1 MRFMSCIVLI
11 LLLAGS
17 FALAAPRFA
26 NSDANVSAAV
36 LQEMKQQIFGDQGIA
51 TLEGDAESDR
61 YYSVPS
67 RSTFEDLVSREY
79 VAWKRAGLEMTRDK
93 DGKPRFAFVA
103 DPARASSEYASVE
116 RLRKWISELGFD
128 QVGFVDTD
136 IGQMIA
142 AQDSGR
148 PRAGALDLFQVP
160 GILERLSKIS
170 VSLEQFLT
178 DLKQTGHFFLL
189 VRGNLDPPTLQEEV
203 LYIRSDAPHLK
214 PYSFIGP
221 AYEVRWD

>member
-1 MRFMSCIVLI
+1 MRLVSCIVLI
-11 LLLAGS
+11 PLLAVS
-17 FALAAPRFA
+17 FALAVPRFA

-36 LQEMKQQIFGDQGIA
+36 LQEIKQRIFGDQQIA
-51 TLEGDAESDR
+51 TLEGDAGSDR

-79 VAWKRAGLEMTRDK
+79 VAWKRPGLELTRDK
-93 DGKPRFAFVA
+93 AGKPRFVFVA
-103 DPARASSEYASVE
+103 DPARASSEYAGVE
-116 RLRKWISELGFD
+116 RLREWISELGLD
-128 QVGFVDTD
+128 QVGFVNTD
-136 IGQMIA
+136 MGQVIA

-160 GILERLSKIS
+160 GILDGLPKTR
-170 VSLEQFLT
+170 VSLQQFLT